1 MKSILLKLDDKLF
14 EELEASAK
22 EEKTPKTTYIKR
34 AIEAYT
40 KSVKRKRLEEQIK
53 REVEIIKQDKEGWK
67 EFKEWETSS
76 LTDLN
81 KYLDNMENGQ
91 G

>member
-22 EEKTPKTTYIKR
+22 DEKTPKTTYIKR

-40 KSVKRKRLEEQIK
+40 KAARRRKLEDQLKFESMLV
-53 REVEIIKQDKEGWK
+53 REESMLINKEISES
-67 EFKEWETSS
+67 FN
-76 LTDLN
+76 TDFLN
-81 KYLDNMENGQ
+81 DDY
-91 G
+91 